1 MSELDIVYLGL
12 GSNLGDREENLGQ
25 ALMSLSQRVNLEQ
38 ISSIYETEPVG
49 YGEQP
54 LFLNL
59 VCRVTTDFP
68 PVELLRLVKD
78 IETRMGRVPS
88 FPNAPRLIDID
99 ILFDGNEI
107 IDSPDLTIPHPRLAE
122 RAFVLIPLAEIAPDL
137 VHPELGK
144 SIAELVSC
152 VGGRDGVRKWKSNL
166 QWDI

>member
-1 MSELDIVYLGL
+1 MAGVYFGL
-12 GSNLGDREENLGQ
+12 GSNLGEREENLGR
-25 ALMSLSQRVNLEQ
+25 ALLALSKKVNLEQ
-38 ISSIYETEPVG
+38 ISCIYETEPVG
-49 YGEQP
+49 YKEQP

-68 PVELLRLVKD
+68 PGELLRLAKD
-78 IETRMGRVPS
+78 IETGMGRITS
-88 FPNAPRLIDID
+88 FPDAPRLIDID
-99 ILFDGNEI
+99 ILLYEDEI
-107 IDSPDLTIPHPRLAE
+107 IETENLSIPHPRLAE